1 MDIQDYI
8 RRCCLWLSEYCGY
21 TILDKEITD
30 EKEWGIEF
38 YVERNNVK
46 YTFISFFINNK
57 TIFEVYKGCGDE
69 AVFIKTTT
77 MWGL

>member
-30 EKEWGIEF
+30 KREWGVEF
-38 YVERNNVK
+38 YVEKNK
-46 YTFISFFINNK
+46 IHYTFISFVTDNK
-57 TIFEVYKGCGDE
+57 TMFEVYKNWGDE
-69 AVFIKTTT
+69 AVFIKTVTK
-77 MWGL
+77 WGL